1 MLRVRRCALALSLLL
16 PPLMALAQPA
26 WPAPDWATST
36 PEAQGMD
43 SRALAALVEYGGNAR
58 MDSLVVVRN
67 GHLVTEAYYAPFRA
81 GMRHHINSATKGV
94 VALLAGIASGQG
106 LLGSADA
113 PVLEQLR
120 DRGSADA
127 DADPRKLAIT
137 LQHLLDNTS
146 GIAWIEP
153 LADRVPDS
161 LIAMERSAD
170 WVQYILERPMAQAPG
185 VGFDYNSG
193 NTHLVSALL
202 ARKAG
207 MGTGQFAARE
217 LFGPLGITDYRWLN
231 DPQGV
236 ARGGFGI
243 SMRTPDMAKIGYLV
257 LKNGEWNGRQV
268 VPRAWVDK
276 IFHASIPMF
285 PTGGLRYGDAWW
297 TLPARKAFMAVGFNR
312 QLIVVLPEL
321 GVVAAM
327 TGRGQYPFEDV
338 IGHLERAVRSDA
350 ALAPDP
356 QGTELLQARI
366 RAAATEP
373 ATPVASTTPALA
385 GEVSGKVY
393 KLASN
398 PLGIVELALHLGAE
412 ASYDVV
418 SYAGRGST
426 QTRKVSLRLGMEGRF
441 AGAAAGEG
449 ATVLSKGRWI
459 DANTLSLLQR
469 FPEEG
474 WSVSYLVRFDGRR
487 VEITQVDQ
495 FGRKRT
501 LAGEQVN

>member
-1 MLRVRRCALALSLLL
+1 MLLVRRCALVLSLLL
-16 PPLMALAQPA
+16 PPLMAPAKPA

-67 GHLVTEAYYAPFRA
+67 GHLVAEAYYAPFRT
-81 GMRHHINSATKGV
+81 GMKHRINSATKSV

-106 LLGSADA
+106 LMGSADA

-120 DRGSADA
+120 ERGNL

-137 LQHLLDNTS
+137 LQHLLDSTS
-146 GIAWIEP
+146 GIAWVEP
-153 LADRVPDS
+153 LSDRIPDS

-185 VGFDYNSG
+185 VGFNYNSG

-207 MGTGQFAARE
+207 METGQFAARE

-257 LKNGEWNGRQV
+257 LMKGEWNGRQI

-285 PTGGLRYGDAWW
+285 STGGLRYGNAWW
-297 TLPARKAFMAVGFNR
+297 TLPDRKAFMAVGFNR

-327 TGRGQYPFEDV
+327 TGRGPYPFEDV
-338 IGHLERAVRSDA
+338 IGHLERAVRSHA
-350 ALAPDP
+350 ALTPDP

-366 RAAATEP
+366 RDAATEA
-373 ATPVASTTPALA
+373 ATPVATTTPALA
-385 GEVSGKVY
+385 REVSGKIY
-393 KLASN
+393 RLASN
-398 PLGIVELALHLGAE
+398 PLGISELALHLGAE
-412 ASYDVV
+412 PSYDVV
-418 SYAGRGST
+418 SYVGRGST
-426 QTRKVSLRLGMEGRF
+426 ETRKASLRLGMEGRF
-441 AGAAAGEG
+441 ASAAAGEG
-449 ATVLSKGRWI
+449 ATVLTKGRWI

-495 FGRKRT
+495 FGRKHT

>member
-1 MLRVRRCALALSLLL
+1 MLLVRRCALALSLLL
-16 PPLMALAQPA
+16 ALAQPA
-26 WPAPDWATST
+26 WPAPDWAIST

-67 GHLVTEAYYAPFRA
+67 GHLVAEAYYAPFRA
-81 GMRHHINSATKGV
+81 GMRHRINSATKGV
-94 VALLAGIASGQG
+94 VGLLAGIASGQG

-113 PVLEQLR
+113 PVLQQLR
-120 DRGSADA
+120 GSGADV
-127 DADPRKLAIT
+127 DPRKQAIT
-137 LQHLLDNTS
+137 LQHLLDGTS
-146 GIAWIEP
+146 GLAWVEP
-153 LADRVPDS
+153 LADGVPDS
-161 LIAMERSAD
+161 LIAMERSVD
-170 WVQYILERPMAQAPG
+170 WVQYVLGQPLAQAPG
-185 VGFDYNSG
+185 AGFNYNSG

-207 MGTGQFAARE
+207 MGTEQFAARE
-217 LFGPLGITDYRWLN
+217 LFGPLGITDWRWQK

-236 ARGGFGI
+236 ATGGFGI
-243 SMRTPDMAKIGYLV
+243 SMRAPDMAKIGYLV

-276 IFHASIPMF
+276 IFNASIPMF
-285 PTGGLRYGDAWW
+285 PTGGLRYGDGWW
-297 TLPARKAFMAVGFNR
+297 TLPARKAYMAVGFNR

-356 QGTELLQARI
+356 QAGELLQARI
-366 RAAATEP
+366 RAAATEA
-373 ATPVASTTPALA
+373 ATPVAAAPPALA
-385 GEVSGKVY
+385 REISGKVY
-393 KLASN
+393 RLASN
-398 PLGIVELALHLGAE
+398 PLGIAEVTLHLGAE
-412 ASYDVV
+412 PSYDVV
-418 SYAGRGST
+418 SLVGRGSA

-441 AGAAAGEG
+441 AGVAAGEG
-449 ATVLSKGRWI
+449 AGVLTKAHWVDG
-459 DANTLSLLQR
+459 NTLSLVQR

-474 WSVSYLVRFDGRR
+474 WSVSYLLRFDGRR

-501 LAGEQVN
+501 LAGEQAN